1 MDLKSVSLWTL
12 AAIGG
17 LAGLIGN
24 IEKIRDAVPVLK
36 RYPVQIIGAILFLTG
51 AGGGV
56 LWEKRIVDEKQTY
69 LTQVQNQSW
78 NLQQKYESLLEATS
92 CKRNTPQVLLF
103 EDANYRGRKLC
114 FMIGSYPD
122 LGDFAFSDI
131 TSSISLAGN
140 VKVVVYEDINYGGRS
155 LTVDKNYDSLSQ
167 DWNDKISSLKVCK
180 RQDLCN

>member
-1 MDLKSVSLWTL
+1 MDWKSVGLWTL

-24 IEKIRDAVPVLK
+24 LEKIRDAVPLLK
-36 RYPVQIIGAILFLTG
+36 RYPVPILGAILFLTG
-51 AGGGV
+51 TGVGV
-56 LWEKRIVDEKQTY
+56 LWEKRIADQKQAY
-69 LTQVQNQSW
+69 LTQVQTNIS
-78 NLQQKYESLLEATS
+78 NLQQKYESLLEASS
-92 CKRNTPQVLLF
+92 CKGNTPQVLLF

-114 FMIGSYPD
+114 FTIASYPN

-131 TSSISLAGN
+131 TSSISLSGD

-155 LTVDKNYDSLSQ
+155 LTVDKDYDSLSQ
-167 DWNDKISSLKVCK
+167 DWNDKISSLRVCR